1 MDIATEVLKRGEAR
15 FDMVGQFLGYPLHST
30 AEQIST
36 GLAARLVRYAERTLD
51 AEGFLAAVKGW
62 SVKVGT
68 NDADSKPADRWY
80 WVCWT
85 NEKGITFGARYPH
98 QQGVAAPRSRLE
110 DRAGLEY

>member
-36 GLAARLVRYAERTLD
+36 GLAVRLVRYAERTLD

-85 NEKGITFGARYPH
+85 NEKGGSLSVQGILTSKGWPH
-98 QQGVAAPRSRLE
+98 LDHGLKIE
-110 DRAGLEY
+110 RA